1 MTTAGIFLLPNGTFF
16 VELIVFVVL
25 IVIMGKKIIPPIT
38 GAMAE
43 RQERIRASLDAADQA
58 RADASA
64 ADDERRA
71 VLEEARQT
79 AREVVAQANRTAE
92 AVRVDAQARGQAEFE
107 RIVGGAEAEVA
118 LARQRAVEE
127 ASNRLGEIAMDVV
140 ERVIGRPVSAEAHQD
155 LITEAVSALHSDA
168 AASAAASSGAR
179 Q

>member
-16 VELIVFVVL
+16 VELIVFIVL
-25 IVIMGKKIIPPIT
+25 IMIIGKKIIPPVT

-58 RADASA
+58 RADATA

-71 VLEEARQT
+71 VLEEARQK

-92 AVRVDAQARGQAEFE
+92 AVRVDFQTRGQAEFD

-118 LARQRAVEE
+118 RARQHAVEE
-127 ASNRLGEIAMDVV
+127 ASNRLGEITMDVV
-140 ERVIGRPVSAEAHQD
+140 ARVIGRPVNAEAHQD
-155 LITEAVSALHSDA
+155 LITEAVSALHAD
-168 AASAAASSGAR
+168 AAASSGAR

>member
-16 VELIVFVVL
+16 VELIVFIVL
-25 IVIMGKKIIPPIT
+25 IMILGKKIIPPIT
-38 GAMAE
+38 AAMAE
-43 RQERIRASLDAADQA
+43 RQERIRAALDAADQA

-64 ADDERRA
+64 ADDERRV

-92 AVRVDAQARGQAEFE
+92 AVRVDAQTRGQAEFE
-107 RIVGGAEAEVA
+107 RIVGGAGAEVA
-118 LARQRAVEE
+118 RARQHALEE

-140 ERVIGRPVSAEAHQD
+140 GRVIGRPVSAEAHRD
-155 LITEAVSALHSDA
+155 LIQEAVGALRADA
-168 AASAAASSGAR
+168 ASDEAASSGAR